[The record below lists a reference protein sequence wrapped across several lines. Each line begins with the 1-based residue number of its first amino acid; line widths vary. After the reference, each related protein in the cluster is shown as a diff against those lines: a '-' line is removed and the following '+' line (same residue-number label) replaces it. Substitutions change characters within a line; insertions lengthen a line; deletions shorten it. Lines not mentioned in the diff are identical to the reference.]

1 MTKFLKCVVWTDPTE
16 VKQATELLSRWT
28 EVDVDD
34 ALELLGPTFRNKAVR
49 AYAVERLRKANDD
62 VFPSKKFTHDRNYY
76 FTCYKLFKL
85 SSLKTLPVR
94 NRQILHTTRHWR
106 IFSSHDLFKIL
117 SLEITFTG
125 ILWWNVKIALHQ
137 VIKRS
142 PRFHF
147 SL

>member
-1 MTKFLKCVVWTDPTE
+1 VVWTDPTE

-62 VFPSKKFTHDRNYY
+62 VSPCNKFTHVRNCY
-76 FTCYKLFKL
+76 FTCYKLSKL
-85 SSLKTLPVR
+85 SSLKTLLVR
-94 NRQILHTTRHWR
+94 NRQILHTTRHWH

-117 SLEITFTG
+117 SLGITFTG
-125 ILWWNVKIALHQ
+125 ILWWNVKIARHQ

-142 PRFHF
+142 PKSHI